1 MSNYQFYR
9 PDLMELAASY
19 QQYSVIVTT
28 AELDRPGPQILY
40 ANSAFTRMTGY
51 SIGELL
57 GRTPRILQ
65 GPKTDREILKRL
77 RLALQSGQDFIARA
91 VNYKRDGTEFEI
103 EWIINHLRD
112 SSGRTTHYVALQRDI
127 TGQERALSDLEKF
140 DSELRVAGESL
151 VSTMR
156 QLEAAEQRMIQR
168 ERLAAL
174 GQMAAGVVHD
184 LRNAL
189 TPIANYVRVLHG
201 MTDLPPD
208 VKKAISGIGAGA
220 EHGLKLLENLR
231 SFYATGQAS
240 ALDEVINL
248 SELVQYIPAIVQ
260 PRLFSESPSRAS
272 SIQIKLEADSEAL
285 VTGNP
290 IELTQVLVNL
300 VLNAVDA
307 MPTGGIITIRLQPQG
322 SEVVLSVSDTG
333 TGLSPELI
341 ERCFEPYVTTKST
354 GSGLGLSVCYG
365 IIQRHGGRIVAS
377 NNSQGGAVFSIFLPI
392 ARQERPNAAMPSA
405 PVGGQKILYVDD
417 DEACRESTEA
427 LLSAIGYDV
436 TCAATGDSGLHLA
449 HEHEYDVVIT
459 DTHMMPTTGID
470 VAMLLQ
476 RTRPQLPVILAS
488 GVEISTSALPSAL
501 RNYVR
506 ILKPFSP
513 AALRRAIAEAIQ
525 RKHQAV
531 PLAEKV

>member
-1 MSNYQFYR
+1 M
-9 PDLMELAASY
+9 
-19 QQYSVIVTT
+19 
-28 AELDRPGPQILY
+28 
-40 ANSAFTRMTGY
+40 
-51 SIGELL
+51 
-57 GRTPRILQ
+57 
-65 GPKTDREILKRL
+65 
-77 RLALQSGQDFIARA
+77 
-91 VNYKRDGTEFEI
+91 NYKRDGTEFEI

-127 TGQERALSDLEKF
+127 TGIERAKSDLERF

-156 QLEAAEQRMIQR
+156 QLEAAELRIIQR

-189 TPIANYVRVLHG
+189 TPMANYVRVLQG
-201 MTDLPPD
+201 MSGLPPEAM
-208 VKKAISGIGAGA
+208 KAIAGIGAGA

-231 SFYATGQAS
+231 NFYATGQAS
-240 ALDEVINL
+240 ALDEVIDL
-248 SELVQYIPAIVQ
+248 SELVQFIPAIVQ

-272 SIQIKLEADSEAL
+272 SIQIKSEANSPAF

-307 MPTGGIITIRLQPQG
+307 MPTGGVITIRLQPQD

-333 TGLSPELI
+333 PGLPPEMMK
-341 ERCFEPYVTTKST
+341 RCFEPYVTTKAT

-365 IIQRHGGRIVAS
+365 IIQRHRGRIVAA
-377 NNSQGGAVFSIFLPI
+377 NGQQGGAVFSIVLPI
-392 ARQERPNAAMPSA
+392 ARAERSKLPGSSA
-405 PVGGQKILYVDD
+405 THRVQSILYVDD
-417 DEACRESTEA
+417 DEACRDSTNA
-427 LLSAIGYDV
+427 LLSAVGYSV
-436 TCAATGDSGLHLA
+436 TCAANGDRGLQLA

-459 DTHMMPTTGID
+459 DTNMTPTSGID
-470 VAMLLQ
+470 VAMVLQ

-488 GVEISTSALPSAL
+488 GDDVAPNVLPTSLQ
-501 RNYVR
+501 YHVR
-506 ILKPFSP
+506 LVKPFSP
-513 AALRRAIAEAIQ
+513 EALSRAISAAIQ
-525 RKHQAV
+525 ANQKAV
-531 PLAEKV
+531 PHSEAELVSVAKAAAVHD